1 MAKEILR
8 DAKTVEVEQ
17 KPNETA
23 MEKSKKV
30 GNAVQDSVYQ
40 ISELAANAGK
50 LFGTR
55 QECVTAALENAGK
68 QEYSIAEAKKIVDK
82 FLKKEVR

>member
-8 DAKTVEVEQ
+8 DAKAVEVEQ

-23 MEKSKKV
+23 MERSRKT
-30 GNAVQDSVYQ
+30 GNAVQESVYQ
-40 ISELAANAGK
+40 ISELAGNAGK

-55 QECVTAALENAGK
+55 QECVTAALETAGK

>member
-1 MAKEILR
+1 MVKEAIK
-8 DAKTVEVEQ
+8 DIKAVEVEK

-23 MEKSKKV
+23 MERSKKT
-30 GNAVQDSVYQ
+30 GSSVQESVYQ
-40 ISELAANAGK
+40 ISELAGNAGK

-55 QECVTAALENAGK
+55 QECVIVALETAGK

>member
-1 MAKEILR
+1 MAKEVIK
-8 DAKTVEVEQ
+8 DVKAVEMEQ
-17 KPNETA
+17 KPNKTA

-40 ISELAANAGK
+40 ISELAGNAGK
-50 LFGTR
+50 LFATR
-55 QECVTAALENAGK
+55 QECVTAALGAAGRK
-68 QEYSIAEAKKIVDK
+68 EYSVTEAKKIVDK